1 MSLLYN
7 QATKDFKLNE
17 PFSDSPIDKEDA
29 DETSA
34 LSNQVSVFL
43 WILLD
48 FGSFVSQDS
57 PVVARI

>member
-7 QATKDFKLNE
+7 QATEDFILIE
-17 PFSDSPIDKEDA
+17 PFSDSPIDKEDV
-29 DETSA
+29 DENSA

-48 FGSFVSQDS
+48 FSSFVS
-57 PVVARI
+57 